1 MDMVMR
7 AVLFSGMV
15 IMVLFLAVVLRITQV
30 IMVVL
35 STGMV

>member
-1 MDMVMR
+1 MM

-15 IMVLFLAVVLRITQV
+15 IMVLFLAVVLRITLQV
-30 IMVVL
+30 MVVL